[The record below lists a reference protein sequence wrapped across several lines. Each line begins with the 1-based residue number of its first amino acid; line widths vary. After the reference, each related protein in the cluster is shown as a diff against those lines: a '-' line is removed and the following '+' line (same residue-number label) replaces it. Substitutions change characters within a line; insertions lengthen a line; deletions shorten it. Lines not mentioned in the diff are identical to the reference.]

1 MTTVLPDL
9 DNAKVVDRELNH
21 LSNYSTEYVPMED
34 LLSEV
39 HFNQGKYKPTLKSLS
54 QGGQVKREKME
65 KYLKNDAIGS
75 SACKEVLKSPLH
87 FYYHMHKSIQE
98 KAKNHFQLGE
108 HSHSAFLE
116 PKLFDKVAVEPI
128 ASRSSHE
135 GCNSLMG
142 FYERICKVKRS
153 EFPACQVWSLAEK
166 KERIDLLKSQYKG
179 SIISKDNLT
188 IISVLRSNYQ
198 RYGDG
203 IIPKLM
209 KGALHELSFYG
220 KDSETGLD
228 VKVRPDAINF
238 KENIGVDAII
248 SFKTTSAVSVE
259 KFIYDSAKFKYELSE
274 GMYQQVV
281 SDITGR
287 NFSAT
292 IMVMLQTVP
301 PYAPAVFW
309 WGADD
314 LENGRYKYR
323 NALYGIQECY
333 DKNLYPG
340 FDARAEQGHS
350 GIIEL
355 HQPEWA
361 LKELYPVDIEN

>member
-9 DNAKVVDRELNH
+9 GHAEVMDRELNP
-21 LSNYSTEYVPMED
+21 LSSYSTEYAHLEE
-34 LLSEV
+34 LLAGV
-39 HFNQGKYKPTLKSLS
+39 HFNNGKYKPTLKSLALN
-54 QGGQVKREKME
+54 GQVKREKME
-65 KYLKNDAIGS
+65 KYLKNDAISS

-87 FYYHMHKSIQE
+87 FFHHMNHLTDDKP
-98 KAKNHFQLGE
+98 KNHFALGE

-116 PKLFDKVAVEPI
+116 PKLFDKIAVEPNANL
-128 ASRSSHE
+128 ASHI
-135 GCNSLMG
+135 GCNSIMG
-142 FYERICKVKRS
+142 FYERICQVKRS
-153 EFPACQVWSLAEK
+153 EFPACQNWSLQEK
-166 KERIDLLKSQYKG
+166 KEYIQDLKSRYKG
-179 SIISKDNLT
+179 SIIKKEHLT
-188 IISVLRSNYQ
+188 IINILRSNYS

-228 VKVRPDAINF
+228 LKVRPDAINF

-259 KFIYDSAKFKYELSE
+259 KFIYDTAKFKYELSE

-292 IMVMLQTVP
+292 IMVMLQTIP

-309 WGADD
+309 WNADD
-314 LENGRYKYR
+314 LENGRYKYK
-323 NALYGIQECY
+323 NALYSIEQCY
-333 DKNLYPG
+333 EKNLYPG
-340 FDARAEQGHS
+340 FDARAENGHH
-350 GIIEL
+350 GIITL
-355 HQPEWA
+355 SQPEWA
-361 LKELYPVDIEN
+361 LKEMYPVDIEN